1 MRFSD
6 APPKQTEASWLQ
18 QLIGKFQYRG
28 LARSGG
34 LLRMLGWDLIFHD
47 EATNAPRDCERC
59 HAPVNVRRNVP
70 GFPDIVAVRGEDLWF
85 IELKASRGSLTEHQ
99 KMWLDALRNVKRV
112 HVALRRP
119 EDFDRIMQEMR

>member
-1 MRFSD
+1 MRFLDTPS
-6 APPKQTEASWLQ
+6 KQTEASWLQ
-18 QLIGKFQYRG
+18 QLIGKFSYRG

-59 HAPVNVRRNVP
+59 HAPINMRRNVP

-85 IELKASRGSLTEHQ
+85 IELKADRGKLTEHQ
-99 KMWLDALRNVKRV
+99 KTWLDALKRVKRV
-112 HVALRRP
+112 HVALWRP
-119 EDFDRIMQEMR
+119 EHLDQIMEVMR